1 MSKRSTDYEQ
11 KTIISFNH
19 KNSVL
24 FVKAHYCHT
33 PACPKH
39 YDVKLTS
46 IFQVLFQVGPGTGL
60 S

>member
-1 MSKRSTDYEQ
+1 
-11 KTIISFNH
+11 
-19 KNSVL
+19 
-24 FVKAHYCHT
+24 VKAHYCHI